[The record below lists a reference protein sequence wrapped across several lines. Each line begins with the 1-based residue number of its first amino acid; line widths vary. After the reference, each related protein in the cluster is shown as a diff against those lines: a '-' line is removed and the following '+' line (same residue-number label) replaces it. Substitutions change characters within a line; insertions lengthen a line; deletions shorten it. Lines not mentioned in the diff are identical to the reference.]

1 MLQTCIFTELP
12 VYDLPF
18 SILQE
23 QYQFLYKAVLSLVS
37 TRQEENPSTSL
48 DSNGAALPDG
58 NIAESL
64 ESLVQRRKGRG
75 ESVWS
80 IFCLF
85 LKLDRKVISVLLL
98 SVHFPSPDS
107 NFHDIGSCCQIYII
121 NNVCLFAKLL
131 VIHLLCLN

>member
-1 MLQTCIFTELP
+1 MSTHDWKYPFVLHTYIFTEPP
-12 VYDLPF
+12 VYGLPS

-64 ESLVQRRKGRG
+64 ESLV
-75 ESVWS
+75 
-80 IFCLF
+80 
-85 LKLDRKVISVLLL
+85 
-98 SVHFPSPDS
+98 
-107 NFHDIGSCCQIYII
+107 
-121 NNVCLFAKLL
+121 
-131 VIHLLCLN
+131 